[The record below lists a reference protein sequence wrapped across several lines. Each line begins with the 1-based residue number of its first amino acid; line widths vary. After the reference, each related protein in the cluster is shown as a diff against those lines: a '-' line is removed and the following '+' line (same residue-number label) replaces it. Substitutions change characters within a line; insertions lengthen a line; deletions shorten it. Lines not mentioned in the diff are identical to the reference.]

1 MRIYVDTSVIGGCFD
16 EEFSEWSNKLF
27 DDFKNGKNIVVIS
40 DTTLEEL
47 QNAPLRVSEVLEKVP
62 NEFKEFII
70 LNEEALKL
78 AEKYIAENIVSNK
91 FLLDTRHIALA
102 TIYKVDVLVS
112 WNFKHIVNYN
122 KIRLYNSVNL
132 KYGYPIIEIRSPR
145 EVVNEN

>member
-27 DDFKNGKNIVVIS
+27 DNFKNGKNTIVIS

-70 LNEEALKL
+70 LNEEALNL
-78 AEKYIAENIVSNK
+78 SEKYIAENIVSK
-91 FLLDTRHIALA
+91 IFLLDTRHIAPGNCLQ
-102 TIYKVDVLVS
+102 S
-112 WNFKHIVNYN
+112 
-122 KIRLYNSVNL
+122 
-132 KYGYPIIEIRSPR
+132 
-145 EVVNEN
+145 